1 MIHNRNIKC
10 QVERMVSNK
19 FILWGLWKRSGSG
32 VTRARISGGGAPGDA
47 QTLLGGIDCSSSH
60 FSSRYQFFKLG
71 GTWGALASAW
81 GGERAPHQLC
91 LTVLGVA
98 NAMNRRLLVMRL
110 MSKSTHSELL
120 RQHLLMGWGP
130 QDFSHGHYYWG
141 TISKQNID

>member
-81 GGERAPHQLC
+81 GGTCPPPVMPHSSGGSQC
-91 LTVLGVA
+91 HEPKAAGHEAHVKKHTFRIIKTTPAYGLGPSGFFTWP
-98 NAMNRRLLVMRL
+98 LLL
-110 MSKSTHSELL
+110 GNY
-120 RQHLLMGWGP
+120 Q
-130 QDFSHGHYYWG
+130 
-141 TISKQNID
+141 